1 MICLHCKTS
10 IPKLGKTN
18 VMLKRDGHFVIIKNV
33 PADVCPNCSEYYLSG
48 LIADSAL
55 KQADIVFQKNE
66 EVQVLQLK
74 AA

>member
-1 MICLHCKTS
+1 MICLHCKTG

-18 VMLKRDGHFVIIKNV
+18 VMLERDVNFVIIKNV
-33 PADVCPNCSEYYLSG
+33 PADVCPNCGEYYLSE
-48 LIADSAL
+48 LIADKVL
-55 KQADIVFQKNE
+55 KQADIAFRKNE